1 MKKIFILLFLLSCT
15 SIISA
20 QVDRFSSVNQVKGKE
35 VYIIDN
41 SALKVAYTIVD
52 GKVKPLKKA
61 KNFSSS
67 LSGKEY
73 AVENDA
79 YTFKKE
85 NYLVLKGDGET
96 LLLKEEDAPL
106 YLSSFISK
114 TYWQEKYD
122 LYRNDYIYLK
132 FKEYSQVHSDHASIE
147 YDELTRIGWR
157 GLEISDKGVWF
168 YMSEYNGV
176 TPLEKFKVASTFF
189 EASKDLIFIKM
200 DKIQPYV
207 DKYNER
213 LYKEKRDKEI
223 TDSITNSKIRLAI
236 ALDDYTFG
244 DDDDEN
250 ITVHKGDTLAIFTY
264 RTEKDKYVARFHY
277 NNILLEPEE
286 IEFLDTKT
294 ISTKGQYSWETKT
307 TKTSEDANYLKNKG
321 EKDEEQRL
329 EVASN
334 YDNTKTEILIKKL
347 KAKIADYNK
356 EIAYRKKN
364 QIFITGIGYD
374 YDSNEFSN
382 QFGLYFDIYNCFSK
396 TIKYVEF
403 TITCFNAV
411 GDIQRDDV
419 GRYSRVVRGIGPI
432 KPEDGGRYSWNDIFW
447 DDRDVIEEARLSNVK
462 FIFSDGTSKIFSGYG
477 NIKKHMTI
485 DAWE

>member
-1 MKKIFILLFLLSCT
+1 MKKTFILLFLLSCT
-15 SIISA
+15 AILSA

-35 VYIIDN
+35 VYVIDN

-52 GKVKPLKKA
+52 GKVKPIKKA
-61 KNFSSS
+61 NNFSSS

-79 YTFKKE
+79 YTFKKK
-85 NYLVLKGDGET
+85 NYIVLKGDRET
-96 LLLKEEDAPL
+96 LLLKEEDTPL

-157 GLEISDKGVWF
+157 GFEITDKGAWF
-168 YMSEYNGV
+168 YMSEYKGV
-176 TPLEKFKVASTFF
+176 NPLEKFKVSSTFF
-189 EASKDLIFIKM
+189 ESSKDLIFIKR
-200 DKIQPYV
+200 DNIQPYI

-213 LYKEKRDKEI
+213 LFKEKRDKEI
-223 TDSITNSKIRLAI
+223 ADSITNSKIRLAI
-236 ALDDYTFG
+236 ALDEYIFG
-244 DDDDEN
+244 DDDEP
-250 ITVHKGDTLAIFTY
+250 ITVPKGDTLAIFTY
-264 RTEKDKYVARFHY
+264 RTEKDKYVARFHGA
-277 NNILLEPEE
+277 NILLEPEE

-294 ISTKGQYSWETKT
+294 TSTEGQYSWETKT
-307 TKTSEDANYLKNKG
+307 IKTSEDANYLKNKG

-334 YDNTKTEILIKKL
+334 YDNTKTRIWIEKM
-347 KAKIADYNK
+347 KAEIADYNK

-364 QIFITGIGYD
+364 QIFIIGIGYN
-374 YDSNEFSN
+374 YDNNEIVN

-403 TITCFNAV
+403 TITCYNAV

-419 GRYSRVVRGIGPI
+419 GRYSRAVRGIGPI
-432 KPEDGGRYSWNDIFW
+432 KPEDGGRYSWDNIFW
-447 DDRDVIEEARLSNVK
+447 DDRDVIKNARPSKVK
-462 FIFSDGTSKIFSGYG
+462 FIFTDGTSKVFSGYG
-477 NIKKHMTI
+477 NIKKHMSF